1 MKSIRESIIG
11 RKGSRNIK
19 QSLRNGDVVEIRQ
32 GIYSIYIQD
41 ENGFLSG
48 FGPGRTI
55 CVTNRLQ
62 GWDENL
68 ISLNP
73 LDDWDVVKIY
83 HKPTNKT
90 FYRKSSFKKL
100 NEYVEWIIDNVNP
113 IVINQ

>member
-1 MKSIRESIIG
+1 
-11 RKGSRNIK
+11 
-19 QSLRNGDVVEIRQ
+19 V
-32 GIYSIYIQD
+32 
-41 ENGFLSG
+41 FLSG

-55 CVTNRLQ
+55 CVTNQLQ
-62 GWDENL
+62 NWDENL

-73 LDDWDVVKIY
+73 NLFGKWDVVKIY

-100 NEYVEWIIDNVNP
+100 NEYVEWIRNNVNP